1 MKWVASMV
9 RRVGPRGDAGQSLL
23 EFGIVGTLFML
34 LTLGIVEMGRAVW
47 TYNSLAHAAREGTRW
62 AIVRGAE
69 SGRTVVAADV
79 QTYVETRIA
88 DFSPLVVTTTWNPN
102 KNPGS
107 VVQVQVQHTFEPVV
121 PLFPSIALTA
131 TSRMVISF

>member
-1 MKWVASMV
+1 MRRLVSIV
-9 RRVGPRGDAGQSLL
+9 RPIRPRGDSGQSLL
-23 EFGIVGTLFML
+23 EFAIVGTLFML

-62 AIVRGAE
+62 AIVRGQD
-69 SGRTVVAADV
+69 SGRTVVSGDV
-79 QTYVETRIA
+79 QTYVEGLIA
-88 DFSPLVVTTTWNPN
+88 SFDPIVVTTTWNPN

-107 VVQVQVQHTFEPVV
+107 VVQVQVQHTFAPVV

-131 TSRMVISF
+131 TSRMVIAF